1 MKQGSLYREKLS
13 NEFVQL
19 EQEIAVLEVK
29 VEEFGKILKLIPRQ
43 VCNRKLVAKYKK
55 NMNVAEE
62 HLAAKKQELEYMF
75 KAELNDAA
83 EQFTA
88 KKEKP
93 ECRDNLVDFWK

>member
-1 MKQGSLYREKLS
+1 MELS

-19 EQEIAVLEVK
+19 KQEVAVLEVI
-29 VEEFGKILKLIPRQ
+29 VEEYGKLLKQIPRQ

-55 NMNVAEE
+55 NMNEAEE
-62 HLAAKKQELEYMF
+62 HLAAKKKELECLF

-88 KKEKP
+88 KTEEP
-93 ECRDNLVDFWK
+93 ECGDDLMEFWK